1 MATKSF
7 LRRPR
12 RMTRAIAL
20 VASTSALACAS
31 VGLLAAPAS
40 AGLLSTVAGI
50 LPSCAARP
58 TTTPFAPWGDQ
69 SSYFLMPAGGFEAG
83 ATGWSLGDG
92 PKVVS
97 GNETSF
103 VNAKTDTHSLSMPTG
118 ATVVSPT
125 VCVAMGENTIR
136 MFVKNSGVAS
146 SNLHIQAIV
155 QNPLTG
161 LVLSTGFDI
170 KGTAGN
176 TSWSPTDRLFIPN
189 LLGGVLGTQNLT
201 LVFTTTGKPATWNV
215 DDVFV
220 DPFKSR

>member
-1 MATKSF
+1 MASESLF
-7 LRRPR
+7 RRPR

-40 AGLLSTVAGI
+40 AGLVSTVAGI

-58 TTTPFAPWGDQ
+58 TTTPFAPWGDK

-83 ATGWSLGDG
+83 TTGWTLAGG
-92 PKVVS
+92 PKVVP
-97 GNETSF
+97 GNESSF
-103 VNAKTDTHSLSMPTG
+103 VNAKTDTHSLEMPT
-118 ATVVSPT
+118 AAAVVSPT

-136 MFVKNSGVAS
+136 MFVKNSGVAGS
-146 SNLHIQAIV
+146 DLHIQAFV

-161 LVLSTGFDI
+161 LVLSTEFDI
-170 KGTAGN
+170 KGVAGN
-176 TSWSPTDRLFIPN
+176 TSWAPTGRLLIPN

>member
-1 MATKSF
+1 MATES
-7 LRRPR
+7 LPRRPR
-12 RMTRAIAL
+12 RFTRAIAL
-20 VASTSALACAS
+20 VASTSALACVS
-31 VGLLAAPAS
+31 VGLLASPAS
-40 AGLLSTVAGI
+40 AGVLSTVAGI

-58 TTTPFAPWGDQ
+58 TTTAFAPWGDT

-83 ATGWSLGDG
+83 TPGWTLAGG
-92 PKVVS
+92 PTVVA

-103 VNAKTDTHSLSMPTG
+103 VNAKTDKHSLAMPTG
-118 ATVVSPT
+118 STVVSPT

-146 SNLHIQAIV
+146 SNLHIQAFV

-176 TSWSPTDRLFIPN
+176 TSWSPTGRLLIPN

>member
-1 MATKSF
+1 MATESF
-7 LRRPR
+7 SRRPR
-12 RMTRAIAL
+12 RVNRAVAL
-20 VASTSALACAS
+20 VASASALACAS
-31 VGLLAAPAS
+31 VGLLAVPAS
-40 AGLLSTVAGI
+40 AGVLSTVAGI

-58 TTTPFAPWGDQ
+58 TTTPFTPWGDN
-69 SSYFLMPAGGFEAG
+69 SNYFLMPGGGFEAG
-83 ATGWSLGDG
+83 APGWTLAGG
-92 PKVVS
+92 PKVVT

-103 VNAKTDTHSLSMPTG
+103 LNAKTDTHSLAMPTA

-136 MFVKNSGVAS
+136 MFVKNSGVAGS
-146 SNLHIQAIV
+146 SLHIQALV
-155 QNPLTG
+155 ENPLTG

-170 KGTAGN
+170 NGVAGN
-176 TSWSPTDRLFIPN
+176 TSWAPTGRLLIPN

-201 LVFTTTGKPATWNV
+201 LVFTTSGKPATWNV